1 MCHTLI
7 CNHSQKWYQISPCI
21 IHILMVK
28 LISPHLNF
36 LPLASSTSV
45 TTYGTNREAGNF
57 SSPRVETCTYVK
69 WGILWKQM
77 KSSKGSRVFSF
88 NYKTIGT
95 SQFDLQRK
103 CSKLLQSWRLANL
116 EELQLSR
123 SKKTPQKPLKT
134 PVFNTLPA
142 HAETYASLK
151 KCQRTTPI
159 HLLIEAASNENQTG
173 KKWINLWV
181 WSNQSQSGFHMWK
194 LLAACMMFHQIH
206 AKLSRSCRQ
215 IAWLLFWEACYIQWF
230 LWGKAGRSRS
240 HPQKHK
246 DQETDKAAKWSD
258 YAPFGNW
265 SFATSGAGQA

>member
-95 SQFDLQRK
+95 RQFDLQRK

-173 KKWINLWV
+173 KKM
-181 WSNQSQSGFHMWK
+181 NQSLSLIQSISVWLSHVKTACCLHDVSSDSCKTEPQLQANCLVVVLRSMLHPMVSVGQSGKISFTSTK
-194 LLAACMMFHQIH
+194 TQ
-206 AKLSRSCRQ
+206 
-215 IAWLLFWEACYIQWF
+215 
-230 LWGKAGRSRS
+230 RSR
-240 HPQKHK
+240 
-246 DQETDKAAKWSD
+246 
-258 YAPFGNW
+258 NR
-265 SFATSGAGQA
+265 